1 MNRAPAPLS
10 AARAPAHT
18 VGAGWTCS
26 SSRGVIAAARAKQPT
41 AHHGARTARDCALR
55 LVLFAAAA
63 VPKPPSPSVLLTL
76 PTDPRGHVEP
86 FLHVDLYSEKSIYDD
101 GVLGVYAIACLGD
114 GGAAGAAAGA
124 ASTP

>member
-1 MNRAPAPLS
+1 MDLLIFSRRYRGGPGKATNCPPRRPYRERLRSSLSTLRGRGRAQ
-10 AARAPAHT
+10 AAIPRRA
-18 VGAGWTCS
+18 
-26 SSRGVIAAARAKQPT
+26 R
-41 AHHGARTARDCALR
+41 
-55 LVLFAAAA
+55 
-63 VPKPPSPSVLLTL
+63 VLLTL
-76 PTDPRGHVEP
+76 PTDPRGHEP